1 MTGSETPETP
11 ETVISVDPGSVKCG
25 LAVVAGPEI
34 RRLSLSVVETERL
47 VVEVADA
54 RRRFPQIT
62 RLLIGSGTRSAPL
75 RRALQAAF
83 PDLPLQVVDEYG
95 SSQRARQ
102 RFVAEIPGPGWR
114 RFLPAGLRVPERPYD
129 DFVAL
134 LLAEDYFSRNVGTNP
149 PNS

>member
-1 MTGSETPETP
+1 MTESETA
-11 ETVISVDPGSVKCG
+11 ETVLSIDPGSVKCG
-25 LAVVAGPEI
+25 LAVVTGPEI
-34 RRLSLSVVETERL
+34 RRLHLGVVETERL
-47 VVEVADA
+47 VVEVAEA

-62 RLLIGSGTRSAPL
+62 RLLIGSGTRSATL

-83 PDLPLQVVDEYG
+83 PDTPLQVVDEHG

-114 RFLPAGLRVPERPYD
+114 RFLPAGLRFPERPYD

-134 LLAEDYFSRNVGTNP
+134 LLAEDYFLQNVGTKP
-149 PNS
+149 PNA

>member
-1 MTGSETPETP
+1 VTDSETPET
-11 ETVISVDPGSVKCG
+11 VLSIDPGSVKCG
-25 LAVVAGPEI
+25 LAVVTGPEI
-34 RRLSLSVVETERL
+34 RRLHLGVVETERL
-47 VVEVADA
+47 VVEVAEA

-62 RLLIGSGTRSAPL
+62 RLLIGSGTRSATL

-83 PDLPLQVVDEYG
+83 SDLPLQIIDEHG

-134 LLAEDYFSRNVGTNP
+134 LLAEDYFLQNAGTKP
-149 PNS
+149 PNA